1 MRRVLRGVYAL
12 LGIMVAV
19 VWVFP
24 VYWMA
29 TTAIKPGRDMYA
41 AEPQLVPL
49 HPTMQHINRVLHD
62 AAFWQALRNSAGVT
76 AVTVVLAMAVAFLS
90 AVAVARFDFGGRRAF
105 LASVLVV
112 QLVPHVALII
122 PLFLTLSD
130 LGLADTLTGLV
141 VAYLAFA
148 LPFAVW
154 TMRGFVAGVPRE
166 LEEAA
171 MIDGC
176 TPLQAFRRVTLPLVL
191 PGLIATSIFTMI
203 LSWNEYLVAYFLT
216 STPDRYTL
224 PLWLTHFITS
234 EGAEFGPLMAGSTL
248 IALPVAICFA
258 LAQRNLAHGLTAG
271 AVKG

>member
-12 LGIMVAV
+12 LGLVVAV
-19 VWVFP
+19 VWLFP

-41 AEPQLVPL
+41 AEPQLIPL
-49 HPTMQHINRVLHD
+49 HPTMQHINRVLD
-62 AAFWQALRNSAGVT
+62 DPAFWQALRNSATVT
-76 AVTVVLAMAVAFLS
+76 AITVVFAMAVAFLS
-90 AVAVARFDFGGRRAF
+90 AVAVARFNFRGRKAF

-122 PLFLTLSD
+122 PLFLTLSG
-130 LGLADTLTGLV
+130 LGFADSLTGLV

-154 TMRGFVAGVPRE
+154 TMRGFVSGVPRE

-176 TPLQAFRRVTLPLVL
+176 TPLEAFRRVTLPLVL

-216 STPDRYTL
+216 SSPDRYTL